1 MVFGRNRGNVEAV
14 AAVPLG
20 QSELFHAVDEVR
32 IIVTA
37 RCRLDDERPVVERN
51 EASAETEQHKTEN
64 KALKELHI

>member
-1 MVFGRNRGNVEAV
+1 M

-37 RCRLDDERPVVERN
+37 RRRLDDERPVVERN
-51 EASAETEQHKTEN
+51 EASAGTERHENEN
-64 KALKELHI
+64 KALKESHI